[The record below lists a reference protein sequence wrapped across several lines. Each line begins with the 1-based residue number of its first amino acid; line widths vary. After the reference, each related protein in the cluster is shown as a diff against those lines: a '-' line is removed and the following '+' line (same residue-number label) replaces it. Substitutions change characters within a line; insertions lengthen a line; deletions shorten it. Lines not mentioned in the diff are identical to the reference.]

1 MTKICLAVR
10 HVAFE
15 DLGLLGP
22 LVASRGYGVRY
33 HDAGMQPFDAE
44 TLLAPDLLIVLG
56 GPIGVYERDAYPF
69 IADEIAAIA
78 ARLAADKPM
87 LGICLGAQMMA
98 AALGARV
105 APGPVK
111 EIGWAPLT
119 LSSAGRKS
127 VLAPLDASPVLHW
140 HGDNCELPA
149 GCMRL
154 ASTPA
159 LPGAG
164 VYAHA
169 LAARAAIS
177 SGNRAG
183 AVRKLARRP
192 HSRTRQS
199 RPRSARTARS
209 KRARSGRQRANSD
222 KKCWRRG
229 STRRWRRP
237 FEFSRH
243 RRRLAVESA
252 GAPRQ
257 AVAKPAA
264 CGADLVSRRRA
275 GAGFVHAGG

>member
-1 MTKICLAVR
+1 MIRRSGSGAFRTDRASRNSRATTKTCLAVR

-33 HDAGMQPFDAE
+33 HDAGVQPFDPE

-56 GPIGVYERDAYPF
+56 GPIGVYEQDTYPF

-78 ARLAADKPM
+78 ARLAAGKPM

-111 EIGWAPLT
+111 EVGWAPVT

-127 VLAPLDASPVLHW
+127 ALAPLGATPVLALARRQLRTACRLHAACL
-140 HGDNCELPA
+140 HG
-149 GCMRL
+149 
-154 ASTPA
+154 A

-164 VYAHA
+164 LRAHA
-169 LAARAAIS
+169 AATRLAIS

-183 AVRKLARRP
+183 
-192 HSRTRQS
+192 TI
-199 RPRSARTARS
+199 
-209 KRARSGRQRANSD
+209 
-222 KKCWRRG
+222 
-229 STRRWRRP
+229 
-237 FEFSRH
+237 
-243 RRRLAVESA
+243 
-252 GAPRQ
+252 
-257 AVAKPAA
+257 
-264 CGADLVSRRRA
+264 
-275 GAGFVHAGG
+275 